1 MYEVSDSTWLME
13 NGYDQFARSDEVIN
27 GEWIVRLKQNSI
39 LLIYIDMQHVINIL
53 MQWEPPV

>member
-13 NGYDQFARSDEVIN
+13 NGYNQFASDEVIN

>member
-1 MYEVSDSTWLME
+1 MYEVSDSPWLME
-13 NGYDQFARSDEVIN
+13 NGYDQFASDQVIN

>member
-1 MYEVSDSTWLME
+1 MYEASDSTWLME
-13 NGYDQFARSDEVIN
+13 NGYDQFASDEVIN

>member
-13 NGYDQFARSDEVIN
+13 NGYDQFVSDEVIN

>member
-13 NGYDQFARSDEVIN
+13 NGYDQFASDQVIN

>member
-1 MYEVSDSTWLME
+1 MYEVSDSPWLME
-13 NGYDQFARSDEVIN
+13 NGYDQFASDDEVIN

>member
-13 NGYDQFARSDEVIN
+13 NGYDQFASDEVIN

>member
-13 NGYDQFARSDEVIN
+13 NGYNQFASDQVIN

>member
-1 MYEVSDSTWLME
+1 ME
-13 NGYDQFARSDEVIN
+13 NGYDQFASDEVIN

>member
-1 MYEVSDSTWLME
+1 MYEVSDSPWLME
-13 NGYDQFARSDEVIN
+13 NGYDQFVSDEVIN